1 MRHLPILLALSGILC
16 TCAPAPEP
24 PAEVPS
30 LSELPLVPLPAEIED
45 GNESSYYETYQGS
58 VMPSPDPTIGDAQ
71 RYLLGQL
78 PDLVLPLQF
87 DITDDLVGGAYT
99 IHFGDGEIEVNSG
112 TREGMLN
119 AAKTLVQV
127 LHFSG
132 ADAGAVYISEGTI
145 RDEPRYPY
153 RGFMLDVAR
162 HFFSVEEVKSV
173 IDRIAAYKINH
184 LHLHLSDDQG
194 WRIEIKSWPK
204 LTEIGGQSE
213 VGGTSGGFY
222 TQEDY
227 REIVDYAGTRGI
239 TIVPE
244 IDMPGHTNAAL
255 SAYPILN
262 ADGKATEPY
271 TGTRVGFSTLDTDQD
286 SVYTFVDDVVRE
298 IGALSPGP
306 YFHLGGDESAA
317 TDHEDY
323 VKFVNEVQQ
332 IIQRNGKRPIG
343 WDEVATTQLADS
355 TVVQLWAHPDYAL
368 DAKRAGNAVLMSPAT
383 RAYLD
388 MQYDSTSRIGLHWA
402 AYIPLDSAYNWDPA
416 AQAEGITDDDILG
429 IEAPLWSETVTN
441 LEDIDYLT
449 FPRLLALA
457 EVGWTPQARRDWEQF
472 RRRAAAHQEWL
483 RAQGIGSYDS
493 PRLRVTPSDTTAS
506 DAFPTE

>member
-1 MRHLPILLALSGILC
+1 MHRLPILLALAIALC
-16 TCAPAPEP
+16 TCGPAADRNP
-24 PAEVPS
+24 PADVPQ
-30 LSELPLVPLPAEIED
+30 LSDLPLVPLPAQITD
-45 GNESSYYETYQGS
+45 GDGSSYYETYAGT
-58 VMPSPDPTIGDAQ
+58 VMPSNDPRIGDAQ
-71 RYLLGQL
+71 RYLLQQL

-87 DITDDLVGGAYT
+87 EFSDELTEGAYA
-99 IHFGDGEIEVNSG
+99 IDFGDGEIEVKAG

-132 ADAGAVYISEGTI
+132 ADAGAVYISEGSI
-145 RDEPRYPY
+145 QDEPRFAY

-162 HFFSVEEVKSV
+162 HFFPVEDVKAV
-173 IDRIAAYKINH
+173 IDRIAAYKINY

-213 VGGTSGGFY
+213 VDGTPGGFY

-227 REIVDYAGTRGI
+227 TEIVEYATSHGI
-239 TIVPE
+239 TIIPE

-255 SAYPILN
+255 SSYPILN
-262 ADGKATEPY
+262 ADGKATKPY

-286 SVYTFVDDVVRE
+286 SVYTFIDDVVRE
-298 IGALSPGP
+298 IGALTPGEF
-306 YFHLGGDESAA
+306 FHLGGDESAA

-323 VKFVNEVQQ
+323 VKFVNEVQK
-332 IIQRNGKRPIG
+332 IIARNGKRPIG
-343 WDEVATTQLADS
+343 WDEVATSQLENG
-355 TVVQLWAHPDYAL
+355 TVIQLWAHPDYAL
-368 DAKRAGNAVLMSPAT
+368 DAKRAGNAVLMSPAN

-402 AYIPLDSAYNWDPA
+402 AYIPLDSAYLWDPA
-416 AQAEGITDDDILG
+416 TQAEGITDDDILG
-429 IEAPLWSETVTN
+429 LEAPLWSETVRT

-457 EVGWTPQARRDWEQF
+457 EVGWTPQDRRDWEDF
-472 RRRAAAHQEWL
+472 RRRAAAQQEWL
-483 RAQGIGSYDS
+483 REQGIGTYDS
-493 PRLRVTPSDTTAS
+493 PELQGSMADTTA
-506 DAFPTE
+506 TVQ